1 MKGELH
7 FIINGKQGCITSEH
21 ITQIGGEKLMT
32 REEAKEKAE
41 MGVYVSMNRG
51 DIEVETAVY
60 GMAQRSGSCQTLM
73 PGPGA

>member
-1 MKGELH
+1 
-7 FIINGKQGCITSEH
+7 
-21 ITQIGGEKLMT
+21 MT